1 MKTMKQRTLKESFS
15 LSGKG
20 LHGGLQTTITFHPA
34 PVNFGYKIKRSDLD
48 GTPII
53 VASAENVKHSQR
65 CTLLSVDG
73 VEVATIEHA
82 LAALYGCEIDNCLI
96 EIDSPEFPILD
107 GSSIEYVKQIE
118 RVGCEEQSE
127 DRIYYEVLQE
137 VEYIDKETGSYLKLL
152 PADDFKVDVKID
164 FDSAVL
170 PEQHASLKHLSE
182 FTTEFSMCRTFVF
195 IKEIEQLLKFGLI
208 KGGDLDN
215 AIVIN
220 DQIID
225 QQEINRLAD
234 VMGIKP
240 KNIDKM
246 GYVMN
251 KPLVFP
257 NEPARHKLLDVIGDV
272 ALAGRFIKGHIIASR
287 PGHRVNNMFARLVV
301 EQMKSNA
308 LIEMQKKKI
317 VA

>member
-1 MKTMKQRTLKESFS
+1 MMKQRTIKEPFS
-15 LSGKG
+15 IKGKG
-20 LHGGLQTTITFHPA
+20 LHSGLKTTITFCPA
-34 PVNFGYKIKRSDLD
+34 PVDFGYKIKRTDLAEK
-48 GTPII
+48 PVIA
-53 VASAENVKHSQR
+53 ASAENVKHSQR

-107 GSSIEYVKQIE
+107 GSSISYVEQIQRVGIEEQAKERVYLEVEQSVEYV
-118 RVGCEEQSE
+118 
-127 DRIYYEVLQE
+127 DA
-137 VEYIDKETGSYLKLL
+137 ETGSYLKLL
-152 PADDFKVDVKID
+152 PADHFSVEVQIA

-170 PEQHASLKHLSE
+170 PVQHASMEDLSD
-182 FTTEFSMCRTFVF
+182 FATDISMCRTFVF
-195 IKEIEQLLKFGLI
+195 IKEIEQLLKHGLI

-220 DQIID
+220 DQLIE
-225 QQEINRLAD
+225 QQEVDRLAD
-234 VMGIKP
+234 IMGIER

-257 NEPARHKLLDVIGDV
+257 NEPARHKLLDVMGDV
-272 ALAGRFIKGHIIASR
+272 ALVGRFIKGQIIANR
-287 PGHRVNNMFARLVV
+287 PGHRVNNLFARKIV
-301 EQMKSNA
+301 EQMQSEPQFELQEIRA
-308 LIEMQKKKI
+308 L
-317 VA
+317 V

>member
-1 MKTMKQRTLKESFS
+1 MKQRTIKESFS
-15 LSGKG
+15 LNGKG

-34 PVNFGYKIKRSDLD
+34 PVDFGYKIKRTDLER
-48 GTPII
+48 TPVIS
-53 VASAENVKHSQR
+53 ASAENVKHTQR

-107 GSSIEYVKQIE
+107 GSSIEYVKQIR
-118 RVGCEEQSE
+118 RVGCEEQSK
-127 DRIYYEVLQE
+127 DRNYFEVLE
-137 VEYIDKETGSYLKLL
+137 EIEYIDEETGSYLKLL
-152 PADDFKVDVKID
+152 PADDFRVDVQID

-170 PEQHASLKHLSE
+170 PEQQASLKHLSE
-182 FTTEFSMCRTFVF
+182 FVAEFSMCRTFVF

-220 DQIID
+220 DQIIE
-225 QQEINRLAD
+225 QQEINHLAD

-251 KPLVFP
+251 KPLVYP

-272 ALAGRFIKGHIIASR
+272 ALAGRFIKGHIIANR
-287 PGHRVNNMFARLVV
+287 PGHRVNNMFTRLIV
-301 EQMKSNA
+301 EQIQANALMELQKSNVMA
-308 LIEMQKKKI
+308 
-317 VA
+317 